1 MNSHHKVVKLSST
14 ICATCISIISIIVS
28 YAFDLTEK
36 TWWPVFAFIS
46 LLVIFY
52 SFWFDIVLCK
62 KKDNE
67 KIKNDIDNYRNQ
79 IINNAQIEAKK
90 IIDNANIYNKNIEN
104 ICKKILKEA
113 EKIKED
119 KEFSLKVKE
128 KYLQLIRIHT
138 IRITNFRKNYNDET
152 NRVVGN
158 KKKDNASL
166 SEIYDYEEYRKN
178 KYRKIDRP
186 NITEM
191 EEKEMIR
198 FIIASLSDELENI

>member
-1 MNSHHKVVKLSST
+1 MNSQHKVVKLSST
-14 ICATCISIISIIVS
+14 VCATCISIILIISS
-28 YAFDLTEK
+28 YFLNLTDK
-36 TWWPVFAFIS
+36 QWWPVFVLIS
-46 LLVIFY
+46 LFIISY
-52 SFWFDIVLCK
+52 SLWFDIVLYK
-62 KKDNE
+62 KEDNE
-67 KIKNDIDNYRNQ
+67 KIKNDIDDYRNL

-90 IIDNANIYNKNIEN
+90 IIDNANIYNNDIEN

-152 NRVVGN
+152 KKGVDN
-158 KKKDNASL
+158 KKKDNASQ

-198 FIIASLSDELENI
+198 FIIASLSDEIESI

>member
-158 KKKDNASL
+158 KKKDNASQ